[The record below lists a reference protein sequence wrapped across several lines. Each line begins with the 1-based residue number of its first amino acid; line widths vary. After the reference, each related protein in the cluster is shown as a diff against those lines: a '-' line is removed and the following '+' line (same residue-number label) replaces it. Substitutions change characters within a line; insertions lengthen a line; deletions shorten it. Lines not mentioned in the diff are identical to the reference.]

1 MSDTHRLEMTVA
13 DGPLALDRVVATC
26 RARGAAITGLHFEA
40 GDRHRPGELVVSVAA
55 ERGRLGLLVGRLDG
69 LVDVLSVRRA

>member
-1 MSDTHRLEMTVA
+1 MPSTHRLEMTVA

-40 GDRHRPGELVVSVAA
+40 GDRHRPGQLVVSVAA
-55 ERGRLGLLVGRLDG
+55 EHTRVPLLVGRLGG
-69 LVDVLSVRRA
+69 LVDVLSVRRG